1 MKYLFSSLE
10 EIRDLINQLKKRGK
24 STQDLQTMSLEIEKD
39 KLQVALEEAETSL
52 EVSMLQM

>member
-10 EIRDLINQLKKRGK
+10 EIKHLINQLRKGEKN
-24 STQDLQTMSLEIEKD
+24 TQELQTVRLKIEKD
-39 KLQVALEEAETSL
+39 ELQVALEEAESSL

>member
-10 EIRDLINQLKKRGK
+10 EIKHLINQLRKGEKN
-24 STQDLQTMSLEIEKD
+24 TQELQTVRLEFEKD
-39 KLQVALEEAETSL
+39 ELQVTLEEAESSL